1 VCANEQHI
9 LEDDMSLVTV
19 KDNHIKFMSSN
30 YFVGNAQTVSLGSYG
45 EKATPVFGANKLEVK
60 ARVPAP
66 KLEGKVR
73 VAGPFGLDAQ
83 QSSKSNFDQAVSGSI
98 KVVGISISQ
107 GNIYEELVDQHLK
120 FVQLYVD
127 EVPMKNAFNDAP
139 NALDN
144 LRDYGNDA
152 RIAHSLLVVME
163 ASFASSF
170 TAGSSYDVSAD
181 AAGIVSITAA
191 GGSVVKGKDKV
202 TIAPGTCL
210 AYLLLNP
217 DWNKGK
223 SKIESTNVDEW
234 SVN

>member
-1 VCANEQHI
+1 
-9 LEDDMSLVTV
+9 MSLITV
-19 KDNHIKFMSSN
+19 KDNHVKFFSSN

-45 EKATPVFGANKLEVK
+45 EKATPVFGVNKLEVK
-60 ARVPAP
+60 ARLPAP
-66 KLEGKVR
+66 KLDGKVR
-73 VAGPFGLDAQ
+73 VAGPFSLDAKA
-83 QSSKSNFDQAVSGSI
+83 SSKSDFDQAVSGSI
-98 KVVGISISQ
+98 KIVGVSVSQ
-107 GNIYEELVDQHLK
+107 SNLYKEMVDQHLK

-127 EVPMKNAFNDAP
+127 EVPMKNAFNDSP

-152 RIAHSLLVVME
+152 RIAHSLLVIVE

-170 TAGSSYDVSAD
+170 TAGSAYDISAD
-181 AAGIVSITAA
+181 AAGIVSITSK
-191 GGSVVKGKDKV
+191 GSEVVKGKDKI
-202 TIAPGTCL
+202 TLAPGTCM

-223 SKIESTNVDEW
+223 SQIESTNVDEW

>member
-1 VCANEQHI
+1 
-9 LEDDMSLVTV
+9 MSLVTV
-19 KDNHIKFMSSN
+19 KDNHVKFFGSN

-45 EKATPVFGANKLEVK
+45 EKATPLFGTNKLEVK

-66 KLEGKVR
+66 KLDGKVR
-73 VAGPFGLDAQ
+73 VAGPFGLDTK
-83 QSSKSNFDQAVSGSI
+83 QSTKSDFDQAVAGSI

-107 GNIYEELVDQHLK
+107 NNVYEELVDQSLK

-127 EVPMKNAFNDAP
+127 EVPMKNAFNAAP

-170 TAGSSYDVSAD
+170 TSGTSYDISAD
-181 AAGIVSITAA
+181 AAGIVSIASQ
-191 GGSVVKGKDKV
+191 GSTVIKGKDKV
-202 TIAPGTCL
+202 VLAPGTCL

-223 SKIESTNVDEW
+223 TKIESTKVDEW